1 MKDKPQEIFIGIDIS
16 KEELEIATWQEQ
28 TTKQYTN
35 TRKGIKALIAEL
47 SNKTI
52 TLIVVEATGGYEYQ
66 LVVEMLSAGL
76 PVALVNPTRIRR
88 FAQASGKM
96 AKTDKLDAQVLAHFG
111 QALRPEVRVLK
122 SELEEQLDL
131 RISRRKQLVG
141 MITAEK
147 NRLGTARGS
156 NIESIKRHLDW
167 METELE
173 MLETEMADLLQAHPG
188 YQQRVKNFTS
198 VPGVGTVTALTLV
211 AQMPEL
217 GLVNRQQI
225 AALAGVA
232 PLNRDSGRYRGKRRT
247 FGGRSAVRCALYMAA
262 LSATRHNPVIKSF
275 YERLLEN
282 GKEKKVA
289 LTACMRKLLVI
300 LNAMARD
307 QQPWRYSPS
316 A

>member
-1 MKDKPQEIFIGIDIS
+1 VKSKREEVYVGIDIS
-16 KEELEIATWQEQ
+16 KDELEVAVWQEG
-28 TTKQYTN
+28 TTKQYAN
-35 TRKGIKALIAEL
+35 TSKGIKKLMAEI
-47 SNKTI
+47 SQQPIK
-52 TLIVVEATGGYEYQ
+52 LIVVEATGGYEYQ
-66 LVVEMLSAGL
+66 LVLLMLEGGL

-111 QALRPEVRVLK
+111 QAMHPEVRVQK
-122 SELEEQLDL
+122 SELEEQ
-131 RISRRKQLVG
+131 ISLKITRRRQLIG

-156 NIESIKRHLDW
+156 SIKSVKRHLEW
-167 METELE
+167 METELALLEAE
-173 MLETEMADLLQAHPG
+173 MFELFQEHPS
-188 YQQRVKNFTS
+188 YQKKIDTLVS
-198 VPGVGTVTALTLV
+198 VPGVGPVTALTLI

-217 GLVNRQQI
+217 GLVNRQEI

-232 PLNRDSGRYRGKRRT
+232 PLNRDSGRRKGRRHT
-247 FGGRSAVRCALYMAA
+247 FGGRSGVRSVLYMAA
-262 LSATRHNPVIKSF
+262 LSATKHNPVIKAF
-275 YERLLEN
+275 YERLLAN

-307 QQPWRYSPS
+307 QQAWVYP
-316 A
+316 